1 MLRAGDSNG
10 SRMLG
15 LMTEQFLADPRLLL
29 WHSQGT
35 PMTDKCRQPWDQ
47 LGNLPFYFSISPSLS
62 LSLALPLP
70 RSLSPSLSH
79 SLFLSPPRSLSP
91 SLSPPLTLSISPS
104 LCRRLSQGNLNQRTQ
119 RNNIYIIFD
128 PVKLQKRNISIFTY
142 ISSKR

>member
-62 LSLALPLP
+62 LSLALSLPL
-70 RSLSPSLSH
+70 
-79 SLFLSPPRSLSP
+79 SLSP